1 MCWCAL
7 FAQAVVADCSAD
19 RFQQGVDLAEKGR
32 TAEALAV
39 FRGLTE
45 KDSSCLEAWNNRAA
59 LEAVSGDMAASQRSL
74 SRALSVRRDVQSVT
88 ANLEK
93 LRSRMARLAYDS
105 AFGTPSKLPPL
116 QLELQKD
123 LPKPSRAKAS
133 VNSDSLTRALARA
146 QDEIRS
152 LTRLRDSLLVGSRVA
167 QAPVSDTSSRQ
178 VVSASPIVA
187 VPAGEVP
194 PVAVAPSAVKVAPP
208 PISAPAHPVEKETP
222 ESAALHAV
230 QAWASAWSA
239 QNVDAY
245 LGYYDTQFVPP
256 DKLSRKA
263 WEDRR
268 RERILAPKA
277 IHVEIVSPVV
287 KKLSSTQVEVV
298 YKQVYQTEEVRL
310 ALRKRLLLTKR
321 GKEWKIES
329 EREAR

>member
-1 MCWCAL
+1 M
-7 FAQAVVADCSAD
+7 
-19 RFQQGVDLAEKGR
+19 AEKGR
-32 TAEALAV
+32 NADALVV

-59 LEAVSGDMAASQRSL
+59 LEAALGDMAASQRSL
-74 SRALSVRRDVQSVT
+74 SKALSVRRDVQSVT

-105 AFGTPSKLPPL
+105 AFGTPSKLPAL
-116 QLELQKD
+116 QLELQKV
-123 LPKPSRAKAS
+123 LPKTSKVKVTAS
-133 VNSDSLTRALARA
+133 SDSLSRALVRA
-146 QDEIRS
+146 QDEIRL
-152 LTRLRDSLLVGSRVA
+152 LTRLRDSLLVGTRVS
-167 QAPVSDTSSRQ
+167 Q
-178 VVSASPIVA
+178 
-187 VPAGEVP
+187 VP
-194 PVAVAPSAVKVAPP
+194 PVDTPPRVAVAPPPVVASVPVGEIVPATIAV
-208 PISAPAHPVEKETP
+208 SPVKQTVPTPSTPVPSPSMDKEAP
-222 ESAALHAV
+222 ESAALRTV

-245 LGYYDTQFVPP
+245 LGYYDADFVPP

-263 WEDRR
+263 WQERR

-277 IHVEIVSPVV
+277 IHVEIVSPLA
-287 KKLSSTQVEVV
+287 KSTSPGKVEIV